1 MLHDLSLA
9 MNHARRVLVL
19 KEGAL
24 IAQGPPEDALD
35 AASIKQAWGVS
46 ARWIGERGARALITP
61 KTAA

>member
-1 MLHDLSLA
+1 

-19 KEGAL
+19 VEAAL